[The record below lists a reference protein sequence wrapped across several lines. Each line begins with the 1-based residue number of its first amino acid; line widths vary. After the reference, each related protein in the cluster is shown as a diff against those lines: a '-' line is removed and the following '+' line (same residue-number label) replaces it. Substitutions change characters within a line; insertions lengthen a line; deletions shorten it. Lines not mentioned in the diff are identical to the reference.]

1 MSRILRSDC
10 RCCSG
15 TGIVEAYTGD
25 MRPCSR
31 CRVDDFHAWYTALLA
46 ERRAPKSAEEASS

>member
-1 MSRILRSDC
+1 MSGDRRSC

-15 TGIVEAYTGD
+15 TGTVEAHTGD

-31 CRVDDFHAWYTALLA
+31 CRVDAFHAWYIALVSVTVA
-46 ERRAPKSAEEASS
+46 KHEVEGRR